1 MSPFS
6 HGSGR
11 RWFGDSSERVL
22 LLVLFVAFFAE
33 GVFFVVHGRFNIDEG
48 LHLNAGRLLYEQGWM
63 LYRDF
68 PFSQGPGGPFF
79 YGPASALFE
88 NAVLAGR
95 CFSLG
100 MGLICVAS
108 MAWFASRV
116 VGVAGALLV
125 LLWTLVAFP
134 AVWSFTQIRTE
145 PVAIA
150 LTLMAT
156 IALFFRDGSMLRW
169 ALAPTLLVWATT
181 FRLTSVIPL
190 VAVCLLIAFDLR
202 RSPRRLLAVAGIVLA
217 NGLVASMPMWI
228 FPDESFFHVVVA
240 QASRAE
246 RFGWTEVPFMARFR
260 FFSNPAT
267 GFPSLLLMSVLPLSV
282 IAARWREGWRPGGD
296 AGRRDPAEILVLLF
310 AMALLSYAP
319 HVLSRQGFSQY
330 FANASLLLVLALA
343 IGSPL
348 VARRSVRHAAIVW
361 GAVAAAWL
369 LTAVVGVRQIE
380 TWVLL
385 KEPTVTHFDKL
396 RDTVQRLS
404 PDGCEILTFE
414 THLAVQIGCAV
425 TPGLEYSLFS
435 FFPLYS
441 EQEAHKYGVLNSG
454 LLIEH
459 LVEDS
464 PEFVALTWSGVSRM
478 KNRFG
483 REGTAPMFNEMAGH
497 YRPLTR
503 INVPVGPTFVFW
515 DEVYVYVRSD
525 LMGRDD

>member
-1 MSPFS
+1 MSPS
-6 HGSGR
+6 SYGSGR
-11 RWFGDSSERVL
+11 RWFGESSERVV
-22 LLVLFVAFFAE
+22 LLVLLAAFFAE
-33 GVFFVVHGRFNIDEG
+33 GVFFVTHGRFNIDEG
-48 LHLNAGRLLYEQGWM
+48 LHLNAGRLIYEQGWM

-68 PFSQGPGGPFF
+68 PFSQGPGGPFL
-79 YGPASALFE
+79 YGAASTLFE
-88 NAVLAGR
+88 NAVLVGR
-95 CFSLG
+95 CLSLG
-100 MGLICVAS
+100 MGLLCVAS
-108 MAWFASRV
+108 MAWFADRV

-134 AVWSFTQIRTE
+134 VVWSFTQVRTE

-150 LTLMAT
+150 LTLLAT
-156 IALFFRDGSMLRW
+156 VALIFRDGSTLRW

-181 FRLTSVIPL
+181 FRLTSVFPL
-190 VAVCLLIAFDLR
+190 VAVCLLLAFDLR
-202 RSPRRLLAVAGIVLA
+202 RSPRRLLAVAGIVLV

-228 FPDESFFHVVVA
+228 FPDQSFFHVVVA

-246 RFGWTEVPFMARFR
+246 RFGWTEVPFIARFR

-282 IAARWREGWRPGGD
+282 IAVRWRQGWRPGGGS
-296 AGRRDPAEILVLLF
+296 GRRDPAGVLVLLF

-319 HVLSRQGFSQY
+319 HALSQQGFSQY
-330 FANASLLLVLALA
+330 FANASLLLVLALG
-343 IGSPL
+343 IGAPL
-348 VARRSVRHAAIVW
+348 VARRSARHAAVVW
-361 GAVAAAWL
+361 SAVAAAWL
-369 LTAVVGVRQIE
+369 FTAVMGVRQIE

-385 KEPTVTHFDKL
+385 EEPTVTRFDDL
-396 RDTVQRLS
+396 RDTVQRLA

-414 THLAVQIGCAV
+414 THLAVQIGCEV

-441 EQEAHKYGVLNSG
+441 AQEARMRGVLNTD

-459 LVEDS
+459 LVRDS

-483 REGTAPMFNEMAGH
+483 REGTAPMLSEMVGR

-503 INVPVGPTFVFW
+503 LDVPVGPTYIFW

-525 LMGRDD
+525 LMGHDD